1 MTNRDPGSA
10 QRARAAWRSR
20 AVVLAAALAGLL
32 VTATGAAAAPPNPSA
47 DIPLGPLPAACS
59 GAPAGALCENAA
71 IGRLDAARA
80 RLGLG
85 PYRLPVNFVTLAP
98 ARQLLILANL
108 DRLAYGLKPIR
119 GLSLTLDAIAK
130 QGAQAREDPNP
141 WPVVAGLPGQ
151 QVIGF
156 SSNWAGGA
164 PNAPVAYYEWM
175 YDDGY
180 GSGNLDCTS
189 RTAPGCWGHRHTIF
203 AFAGAPTLTMGAAA
217 LPAETSYALT
227 IVETSTPAWPYSYT
241 WASALA
247 DGAG

>member
-1 MTNRDPGSA
+1 MTNRDPGRA
-10 QRARAAWRSR
+10 HGARAAWRSR

-85 PYRLPVNFVTLAP
+85 PYRLPVNFVALAP

-108 DRLAYGLKPIR
+108 DRLAYGLKPVR

-141 WPVVAGLPGQ
+141 WPVVAGLAGQ